1 MADNEWSAY
10 LDRQAALFNQGKI
23 NQQQYNDAVK
33 DAAAG
38 IEGYSKQ
45 LRDSTAKLKQNLM
58 GLGSAMVAGKTGAS
72 VYNQSISGAANVI
85 DTIASK
91 FGFLGKMF
99 GAAVTAGAKY
109 VVAVNEQADK
119 LFETY
124 QDISRTGLA
133 TGMSEVFTNLQDM
146 GYTMKEV
153 GKMGALLKE
162 NATTLANFAGT
173 AANGAKQFSA
183 ISRDLQYS
191 GAAENMKMMG
201 MNVDDINTST
211 AGYMR
216 LQAQT
221 GNLQKQTNEQL
232 ARGAE
237 QYIYEQDRLAKL
249 TGINAKTQNE
259 IIERAQSDQRYGARQ
274 AELQRAGDE
283 KSLATAKKNNELL
296 IKYSAQFGPKTAKAF
311 QDYASGT
318 MNSEDAQKF
327 QRSFPQAA
335 EAIDKGYATADEIMD
350 LTYKDADENRKSFT
364 NLAKSGATDKVVT
377 DMAEIIKGSQ
387 YARGKTAVENAATAK
402 TEQDDQLAGKDKQV
416 KNMVGIVQS
425 QRNQTMAMEKLLNE
439 GIKPV
444 TAGVKMLS
452 KGVEKVTGAAAS
464 LAGREGQLGGEG
476 KGPPSEQPSGADP
489 TKIINFTGR
498 TGDLAHFKQLQPS
511 VYNSFLAM
519 ANEYYQN
526 SGKKLQVN
534 SAYRSAEEQA
544 GTNSG
549 NNPKAAPGKSLHQ
562 QGKALDINS
571 SQRTE
576 LASMG
581 LLAKH
586 GFRLPGFEDPPHI
599 EMPQAA
605 TGGVLSGPNTGY
617 QAMLHGTEA
626 VVPMG
631 NKQAITVDTGGDN
644 TAKQQLDLIGK
655 KIAAIDMAISGMNR
669 SNSNATKILQRQ
681 S

>member
-1 MADNEWSAY
+1 MADNKWQEYLNKQADL
-10 LDRQAALFNQGKI
+10 LDRGVIDLR
-23 NQQQYNDAVK
+23 QYNDAVK
-33 DAAAG
+33 DAKAG
-38 IEGYSKQ
+38 LIGYTENLRNSTNQ
-45 LRDSTAKLKQNLM
+45 LKKNLVS
-58 GLGSAMVAGKTGAS
+58 LGGAMVEGKQGAS
-72 VYNQSISGAANVI
+72 VYNQSISGAADVI
-85 DTIASK
+85 DSIASK
-91 FGFLGKMF
+91 FGFLGKVL
-99 GAAVTAGAKY
+99 GTAVTAGAKY

-133 TGMSEVFTNLQDM
+133 TGMDDVFTNLQDM

-162 NATTLANFAGT
+162 NSTTLATFAGT

-191 GAAENMKMMG
+191 DVGNQLKLMG
-201 MNVDDINTST
+201 MTTDDINQGA

-216 LQAQT
+216 LQQLN
-221 GNLQKQTNEQL
+221 GSLQKQTNEQL
-232 ARGAE
+232 AAGAE
-237 QYIYEQDRLAKL
+237 KYIYEQDRLAKL

-259 IIERAQSDQRYGARQ
+259 IIERAISDQRYGARQ

-283 KSLATAKKNNELL
+283 KSLAEAKRNNELL

-311 QDYASGT
+311 QDYAAGT

-350 LTYKDADENRKSFT
+350 LTYKDAEENRKSFT
-364 NLAKSGATDKVVT
+364 NLAKSGVTDKVIT

-387 YARGKTAVENAATAK
+387 YADGKTAVEKTKEATEEIEGQ
-402 TEQDDQLAGKDKQV
+402 TSGKDKQV
-416 KNMVGIVQS
+416 KNMVALVQS
-425 QRNQTMAMEKLLNE
+425 QRNQTMAMEKLLND

-452 KGVEKVTGAAAS
+452 KGIEKVTGAAAG
-464 LAGREGQLGGEG
+464 LAGREGRVGGEG
-476 KGPPSEQPSGADP
+476 KGPPPEKITDLTPDKLLTFSG
-489 TKIINFTGR
+489 G
-498 TGDLAHFKQLQPS
+498 TGDLAHFNQLNPT
-511 VYNSFLAM
+511 VYNSFLQM
-519 ANEYYQN
+519 ANEYYQM

-534 SAYRSAEEQA
+534 SAFRSEEEQKNV
-544 GTNSG
+544 NSG
-549 NNPKAAPGKSLHQ
+549 TNPKAAPGKSLHN
-562 QGKALDINS
+562 QGKAVDINS
-571 SQRTE
+571 SQV
-576 LASMG
+576 AD
-581 LLAKH
+581 LLAKGLLGKF
-586 GFRLPGFEDPPHI
+586 GFSPLPGDPPHI
-599 EMPQAA
+599 QMPQAA
-605 TGGVLSGPNTGY
+605 TGGILSGPTTGY

-626 VVPMG
+626 VVPMN
-631 NKQAITVDTGGDN
+631 NKQAITVDTGGN
-644 TAKQQLDLIGK
+644 TTEKQQLDIIAK